1 MLEYEKKN
9 LNLFHVFSIP
19 LTRAC
24 MSHKPI
30 ILTCLFIAF
39 FSLIFVNLAEN
50 WMFIVIGLLSAG
62 SSLILAS
69 LLLILREKRQW
80 QPLKSE
86 KETI

>member
-1 MLEYEKKN
+1 
-9 LNLFHVFSIP
+9 
-19 LTRAC
+19 
-24 MSHKPI
+24 MSHKPV

-50 WMFIVIGLLSAG
+50 WMFIVVGLLSAG
-62 SSLILAS
+62 SSLIIAS

-80 QPLKSE
+80 QPLKSD